1 MRNKAWLRKG
11 FVCLAFL
18 FFLGYALE
26 MDSYARVGGG
36 RSSGFRGSRTY
47 SAPASPSSPSRSY
60 QAPSQAPGGGA
71 FGGGGFLRGMAGGI
85 VGGMLG
91 SMLFRG
97 LGFGSGG
104 WGGGG
109 GIGMFDIILI
119 AVILYMIYRFVTR
132 RRAASQGAYYGASAM
147 DAPSYRPSFEPSY
160 DLARDASD
168 PQTGLGHIRQTDPSF
183 DEAAFRDACMDTFFK
198 IQGSW
203 AARDMLPVKSL
214 LTDDM
219 SGSIENDVETLKREK
234 RTNKLDNIAVR
245 SIDIVEAWQESGTDY
260 VTVRFYANL
269 LDYTVDDATG
279 QVVSGSKSDP
289 VKFEEY
295 WTFARPVGERGRQ
308 WQLSAITQP
317 Q

>member
-11 FVCLAFL
+11 LACFAFL
-18 FFLGYALE
+18 FFLVYALE
-26 MDSYARVGGG
+26 MDSSARVGGG
-36 RSSGFRGSRTY
+36 MSSGFRGSRTY

-60 QAPSQAPGGGA
+60 QPPSQAPGGP
-71 FGGGGFLRGMAGGI
+71 FGGGGFLRSMAGGI

-91 SMLFRG
+91 GMLFRG

-109 GIGMFDIILI
+109 IGLFDIILI
-119 AVILYMIYRFVTR
+119 AAVLYIVYRFVTR
-132 RRAASQGAYYGASAM
+132 RRGAASEAAYYEASPI
-147 DAPSYRPSFEPSY
+147 DGQSYQPSFEPSHNPAIEGM
-160 DLARDASD
+160 DL
-168 PQTGLGHIRQTDPSF
+168 QTGLRHIRQMDPSF
-183 DEAAFRDACMDTFFK
+183 DEAAFRDGCMDTFFK

-203 AARDMLPVKSL
+203 ANRDMLPVRSL

-219 SGSIENDVETLKREK
+219 YGSIENDVKTLKREK
-234 RTNKLDNIAVR
+234 RINKLDNIAVR
-245 SIDIVEAWQESGTDY
+245 SIDMMEAWQESGKDY

-269 LDYTVDDATG
+269 LDYTVDDATD

-295 WTFARPVGERGRQ
+295 WTFTRPVGERS